1 MNTLAARVLPG
12 TKSQHELFLHLNE
25 RWKIVRNNLGLLK
38 LAKKLSAPKSPL
50 LFDKL
55 QVLILTPDVLNPFQ
69 KEVPCASVLL
79 LLINYHSLVA

>member
-1 MNTLAARVLPG
+1 M
-12 TKSQHELFLHLNE
+12 E
-25 RWKIVRNNLGLLK
+25 IVRNNSGLLK

-55 QVLILTPDVLNPFQ
+55 QVLILTPDVLNQDLQ